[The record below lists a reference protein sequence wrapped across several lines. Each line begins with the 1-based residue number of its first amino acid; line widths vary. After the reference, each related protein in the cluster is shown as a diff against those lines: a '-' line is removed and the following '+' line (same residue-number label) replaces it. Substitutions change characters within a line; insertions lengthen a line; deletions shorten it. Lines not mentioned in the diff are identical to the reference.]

1 MLEKLEKLEHR
12 FQTLAEQMADPQIT
26 ANHSKYTQL
35 AREYSE
41 LEDVVKKFNQ
51 YKRVL
56 SQIEDSKNI
65 IETSEDDELTQL
77 AEEELDKLNE
87 EEELLEK
94 ELQMLLVPPDPHDAS
109 NAILEIRAG
118 TGGDE
123 AGIFAGDLYRMYAKY
138 CEQKGWKMEL
148 MGDNPSE
155 RGGFKEIIVS
165 VIGKGAYG
173 QLKFE
178 SGVHR
183 VQRVPETETQGRIH
197 TSAAS
202 VVVLPEVEDLE
213 EIDLD
218 PNDLRIDVFRA
229 SGHGGQHVNTTDSAV
244 RIVHLPTGITA
255 SCQDEKSQLK
265 NKNKAMKVLKA
276 RLYDFEMRKRQ
287 EALTSQRR
295 SMIRTGDRSEKIR
308 TYNYPQSRVTDH
320 RINLTLYRL
329 EEIMQGDL
337 DELIN
342 EAKIADQAERLKETE
357 LQQVNG

>member
-1 MLEKLEKLEHR
+1 MLQRLEKIEHR
-12 FQTLAEQMADPQIT
+12 FQTIAEQMADPQVT
-26 ANHSKYTQL
+26 SDHSKYTKL
-35 AREYSE
+35 AREYAE
-41 LEDVVKKFNQ
+41 LDEVVKKYQRF
-51 YKRVL
+51 KKVL
-56 SQIEDSKNI
+56 KQIEESKNI
-65 IETSEDDELTQL
+65 IESSEDNELVELAEDELETL
-77 AEEELDKLNE
+77 TE
-87 EEELLEK
+87 EEEKLTKEIQILLI
-94 ELQMLLVPPDPHDAS
+94 PPDPLDDN

-123 AGIFAGDLYRMYAKY
+123 AGIFAGDLYRMYSKY
-138 CEQKGWKMEL
+138 CEQKGWTIEL
-148 MGDNPSE
+148 MTDNPSE

-165 VIGKGAYG
+165 VSGKGVYG
-173 QLKFE
+173 ELKFE

-213 EIDLD
+213 EIDIN

-265 NKNKAMKVLKA
+265 NKNKAMKVIKA

-287 EALTSQRR
+287 EAITSQRR
-295 SMIRTGDRSEKIR
+295 SMIRKGDRSDKIR
-308 TYNYPQSRVTDH
+308 TYNYPQGRVTDH

-329 EEIMQGDL
+329 EEIMEGDL
-337 DELIN
+337 DTLI
-342 EAKIADQAERLKETE
+342 EEVKLADQAEQLKESE
-357 LQQVNG
+357 LQQVND

>member
-1 MLEKLEKLEHR
+1 MLEKLDKIEHR
-12 FQTLAEQMADPQIT
+12 FQTIAEQMADPEVT
-26 ANHSKYTQL
+26 ANHSKYAQL

-41 LEDVVKKFNQ
+41 LEEVVKKSQQ
-51 YKRVL
+51 YRRVL
-56 SQIEDSKNI
+56 TQIEDSKNI
-65 IETSEDDELTQL
+65 IETSNDDELTQL
-77 AEEELDKLNE
+77 AEEELEKLAE
-87 EEELLEK
+87 EEERLTK

-123 AGIFAGDLYRMYAKY
+123 AGIFAGDLYRMYSKY

-148 MGDNPSE
+148 MGNNPSE

-165 VIGKGAYG
+165 VIGKGVYG

-202 VVVLPEVEDLE
+202 VIVLPEVEDLE
-213 EIDLD
+213 EIDLNS
-218 PNDLRIDVFRA
+218 NDLRIDVFRA

-295 SMIRTGDRSEKIR
+295 SMVRSGDRSEKIR

-320 RINLTLYRL
+320 RITLTLYRL
-329 EEIMQGDL
+329 EEIMEGDL
-337 DELIN
+337 DQLIN
-342 EAKIADQAERLKETE
+342 GAKIADQAERLKEPE

>member
-1 MLEKLEKLEHR
+1 MLEKLDKIEHR
-12 FQTLAEQMADPQIT
+12 FQEIAEHMADSQVT
-26 ANHSKYTQL
+26 SNHSKYAKL

-41 LEDVVKKFNQ
+41 LEEVVKKYQ
-51 YKRVL
+51 RYKKVL
-56 SQIEDSKNI
+56 VQLDDSKKI
-65 IETSEDDELTQL
+65 IEGSDDDELIQL
-77 AEEELDKLNE
+77 ARDELETLSEE
-87 EEELLEK
+87 EEELTQ
-94 ELQMLLVPPDPHDAS
+94 ELQMLLIPPDPHDEN

-118 TGGDE
+118 TGGNE
-123 AGIFAGDLYRMYAKY
+123 AGIFAGDLYRMYSKY
-138 CEQKGWKMEL
+138 CEQQGWNLEVMSS
-148 MGDNPSE
+148 NPSE

-165 VIGKGAYG
+165 VNGKGVYG
-173 QLKFE
+173 QLKYE

-213 EIDLD
+213 EIDIN

-265 NKNKAMKVLKA
+265 NKNKAMKVIKA
-276 RLYDFEMRKRQ
+276 RLYDFEMSKRQ
-287 EALTSQRR
+287 EAITSQRR
-295 SMIRTGDRSEKIR
+295 SMIRKGDRSDKIR

-329 EEIMQGDL
+329 EEIMEGDL
-337 DELIN
+337 DTLIN
-342 EAKIADQAERLKETE
+342 EVKLADQAERLKESE
-357 LQQVNG
+357 LQQVND

>member
-1 MLEKLEKLEHR
+1 V
-12 FQTLAEQMADPQIT
+12 LA
-26 ANHSKYTQL
+26 
-35 AREYSE
+35 
-41 LEDVVKKFNQ
+41 
-51 YKRVL
+51 
-56 SQIEDSKNI
+56 QIEDSKNI
-65 IETSEDDELTQL
+65 IENSDDDELIKL
-77 AEEELDKLNE
+77 AEEELETLRE
-87 EEELLEK
+87 EEKKLSK
-94 ELQMLLVPPDPHDAS
+94 ELQMLLIPPDPHDDN

-123 AGIFAGDLYRMYAKY
+123 AGIFAGDLYRMYSKF
-138 CEQKGWKMEL
+138 CENNGWEIEL
-148 MGDNPSE
+148 MSDNPSE

-183 VQRVPETETQGRIH
+183 VQRVPDTETQGRIH

-202 VVVLPEVEDLE
+202 IVVLPEVEDVE

-244 RIVHLPTGITA
+244 RIVHIPTGITA

-265 NKNKAMKVLKA
+265 NKNKAMKVIKA
-276 RLYDFEMRKRQ
+276 RLFDFEMSKRQ
-287 EALTSQRR
+287 KEITSQRR
-295 SMIRTGDRSEKIR
+295 SMIRKGDRSDKIR
-308 TYNYPQSRVTDH
+308 TYNYPQGRVTDH

-329 EEIMQGDL
+329 DEIMEGDL
-337 DELIN
+337 ETLIN
-342 EAKIADQAERLKETE
+342 EVKLADQAEQLKESE
-357 LQQVNG
+357 LQQVND

>member
-1 MLEKLEKLEHR
+1 MLEKLEKIEQR
-12 FQTLAEQMADPQIT
+12 FQALAEQMANPQVT
-26 ANHSKYTQL
+26 SDHSKYTKL

-41 LEDVVKKFNQ
+41 MEGVVKKFQ
-51 YKRVL
+51 KYKKVIT
-56 SQIEDSKNI
+56 QIEDSRSI
-65 IETSEDDELTQL
+65 LQSSDDEEMKQL
-77 AEEELDKLNE
+77 AEEELAVLTEE
-87 EEELLEK
+87 EEELEK
-94 ELQMLLVPPDPHDAS
+94 QLQMLLVPPDPHDAS

-138 CEQKGWKMEL
+138 CEREGWKMEL

-165 VIGKGAYG
+165 IIGKGAYG
-173 QLKFE
+173 KFKFE

-202 VVVLPEVEDLE
+202 VVVLPEIEDLE
-213 EIDLD
+213 EIDLN

-276 RLYDFEMRKRQ
+276 RLYDFEMSKRQ
-287 EALTSQRR
+287 DAITSQRR
-295 SMIRTGDRSEKIR
+295 SMIRSGDRSEKIR

-329 EEIMQGDL
+329 EEILEGDL

-342 EAKIADQAERLKETE
+342 EVKIADQAEQLKESE